1 MLNMDH
7 YLIILK
13 DGLTLIMHMP
23 TPMSKNIKISSFSG
37 MIYIKLLFSEID
49 IIKHKLK
56 IMILMQINI

>member
-13 DGLTLIMHMP
+13 DGLTPIMHMP
-23 TPMSKNIKISSFSG
+23 TLMSKNIKISNFSG
-37 MIYIKLLFSEID
+37 MIYIKLLFLEIV